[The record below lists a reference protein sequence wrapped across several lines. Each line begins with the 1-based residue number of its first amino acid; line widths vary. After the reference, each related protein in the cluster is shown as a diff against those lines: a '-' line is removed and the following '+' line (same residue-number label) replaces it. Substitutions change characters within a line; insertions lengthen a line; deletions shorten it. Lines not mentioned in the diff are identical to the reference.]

1 MRRKL
6 ALFESAATRYNNV
19 HRRTRGG
26 GARCYAPPPPPPWLC
41 NKVLKPNFQSMISQT
56 NNDCSLLSF
65 TLTKLLL
72 LNVSCK
78 NNFALFIVTAL
89 SACPYSI
96 KKCAKMSVFYVKTAK
111 IRWRLGAT
119 LSDPLSLW
127 RVSPIPQI
135 LGFKSWVRH
144 CICQMRSAPAV
155 NRTRHEGSVTCSRC
169 R

>member
-1 MRRKL
+1 ML
-6 ALFESAATRYNNV
+6 CA
-19 HRRTRGG
+19 
-26 GARCYAPPPPPPWLC
+26 PPPWLC

-127 RVSPIPQI
+127 RVSPIPQNPIPQI
-135 LGFKSWVRH
+135 LGAPLYMSNEIGSSRKSNPSRR
-144 CICQMRSAPAV
+144 ICHLLTVPLGHV
-155 NRTRHEGSVTCSRC
+155 YYN
-169 R
+169 